1 MSRILM
7 LGGTGFVGRHI
18 TEAALDAG
26 HDVTIFN
33 RGQTN
38 ADLFPGAARLTGDR
52 EAGDLG
58 ALSTGEWDAVI
69 DVNAYIP
76 RHVREMIDALEGR
89 VGHYTFVSTVSVYE
103 SAPSGPITA
112 TSTLGTLEDPS
123 TEEITGATYGPSK
136 VACEGVVRDAFP
148 GRSAIIRP
156 GIVAGP
162 HDPTDRFTYWV
173 RRAAQGGEMAVPG
186 RPDQPV
192 QVVHGRDQGDFVV
205 KATVDGLDG
214 AFNTVG
220 PSEAMTLRSMVE
232 ACVEAA
238 GSDAELVWV
247 DETLVAEQ
255 KAAFPLYIPSK
266 ANRDGLFQ
274 ASSTKAEAA
283 GFRNRPILQTVVDTL
298 AWDRTRDQST
308 LAPGSPT
315 PDAEATLLAA
325 HHAAT

>member
-38 ADLFPGAARLTGDR
+38 ADLFPGATRLTGDR
-52 EAGDLG
+52 DAGDLS

-76 RHVREMIDALEGR
+76 RRVREAVDALEGR

-103 SAPSGPITA
+103 SAPSGPLTE
-112 TSTLGTLEDPS
+112 TSALGTLEDPS
-123 TEEITGATYGPSK
+123 TEEVTGATYGPLK
-136 VACEGVVRDAFP
+136 VACEQVAQSAFS
-148 GRSAIIRP
+148 GRCTIIRP

-205 KATVDGLDG
+205 KATTEGLDG
-214 AFNTVG
+214 AFNTIG
-220 PSEAMTLRSMVE
+220 PSQAMTLRSMVE

-238 GSDAELVWV
+238 GSDTELVWV
-247 DETLVAEQ
+247 DEAIVAKQ
-255 KAAFPLYIPSK
+255 KATFPLYLNSRS
-266 ANRDGLFQ
+266 NVDGLFQ
-274 ASSTKAEAA
+274 ASSAKAEAA
-283 GFRNRPILQTVVDTL
+283 GFHNRPILETVADTL

-308 LAPGSPT
+308 MAPGTLT
-315 PDAEATLLAA
+315 PDAEAILLAA
-325 HHAAT
+325 QR

>member
-26 HDVTIFN
+26 HDVTVFN
-33 RGQTN
+33 RGKTN
-38 ADLFPGAARLTGDR
+38 ADLFPGATRLTGDR
-52 EAGDLG
+52 DAGDLS

-76 RHVREMIDALEGR
+76 RRVREAIEALDGR

-103 SAPSGPITA
+103 AAPSGPLTEE
-112 TSTLGTLEDPS
+112 SPLGVIDDPS
-123 TEEITGATYGPSK
+123 TEEVTGESYGPLK
-136 VACEGVVRDAFP
+136 VLCEGVVRDAFP
-148 GRSAIIRP
+148 EHSTIIRP

-205 KATVDGLDG
+205 KATAAGLDG

-220 PSEAMTLRSMVE
+220 PSEPMTLRSMVE

-238 GSDAELVWV
+238 GLDTELVWV
-247 DETLVAEQ
+247 DEAIVAKQ
-255 KAAFPLYIPSK
+255 KAAFPLYLNSR
-266 ANRDGLFQ
+266 ANIDGLFL
-274 ASSTKAEAA
+274 ASSAKAEAA
-283 GFRNRPILQTVVDTL
+283 GFRNRPILETVADTL
-298 AWDRTRDQST
+298 AWDRTRDQSSM
-308 LAPGSPT
+308 APGT
-315 PDAEATLLAA
+315 LTADAEASLLAA
-325 HHAAT
+325 RQR